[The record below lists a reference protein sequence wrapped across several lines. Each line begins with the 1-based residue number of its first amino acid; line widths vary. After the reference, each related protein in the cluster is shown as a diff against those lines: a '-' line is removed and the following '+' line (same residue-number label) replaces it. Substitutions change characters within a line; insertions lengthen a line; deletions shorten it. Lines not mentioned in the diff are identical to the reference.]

1 MLSVFEG
8 PAGRAGVK
16 LLKSA
21 GYESIVRHRANRY
34 WRREFDPIEK

>member
-21 GYESIVRHRANRY
+21 GSESIVRHRANRFLL
-34 WRREFDPIEK
+34 REFDPSEK